1 VKVILYGTLSRQVPG
16 YQHSKGM
23 EVELP
28 DGATVNDLLVF
39 LGISKSQKAVVAI
52 DGRLQKANDKIPH
65 GAHAQVFQPV
75 HGG

>member
-39 LGISKSQKAVVAI
+39 LGISKSQKAVVAC
-52 DGRLQKANDKIPH
+52 N
-65 GAHAQVFQPV
+65 
-75 HGG
+75 